1 MRALEK
7 TNDDGKGTCV
17 CVPNCNRHRSVQHL
31 LTVSHQKF
39 KSIKCVRQSGE
50 FPQDFSLQPD
60 LEVFEMLDSYFK
72 VYGEIPE
79 SIGYLSK
86 LKVLTLGNAP
96 KLSGPLPANFSR
108 LLAIEEITITG
119 ARITGG
125 LEPAFS
131 NVLPNLK
138 SVKIADTGLTGNFS
152 ARAMAC
158 LSNANVLDLS
168 RNSLKGDLPNATNTS
183 FTSFDVSSNVDI
195 TGHPPNFLWDLD
207 WFDISGTS
215 MCGDLP
221 PSSHRYSPSELPQC
235 PIPSPTT
242 PAPSQSFSFTPTR
255 SPTLSPSTNTLPSRN
270 PTMPPPTMSPT
281 HQHPNT
287 LAPTTNSIT
296 LLNGPAARGS
306 LISVAALLAIGRLA
320 VVAR

>member
-7 TNDDGKGTCV
+7 TDDDGKGTCV
-17 CVPNCNRHRSVQHL
+17 CVPNCNRRRSVQHL
-31 LTVSHQKF
+31 LTVSRQKF

-60 LEVFEMLDSYFK
+60 LEVFEMLDSYFN

-108 LLAIEEITITG
+108 LLALEEITITG

-195 TGHPPNFLWDLD
+195 TGHSPNFLWDLD

-221 PSSHRYSPSELPQC
+221 PSSHKYSPPELPQC
-235 PIPSPTT
+235 PTPSPTT
-242 PAPSQSFSFTPTR
+242 PAPSQPFTPSKFPTS
-255 SPTLSPSTNTLPSRN
+255 SPTSTNSPRPTSPPSSQN
-270 PTMPPPTMSPT
+270 PTMRPTTMSPT
-281 HQHPNT
+281 HQHSNT
-287 LAPTTNSIT
+287 LLS
-296 LLNGPAARGS
+296 GPAAKGS